1 MNAMTMKAPA
11 AAALIMVA
19 MMAAMM
25 LPSVAPTLW
34 RYYRQLRAMRVPQAG
49 QQTALFAVGYASVWV
64 VIGLAL
70 FAFPFSRV
78 ASWAA
83 AAVVLCAGALQC
95 SRWKTKQLLRCDKVC
110 VSARAIPGNIMA
122 VWRDGCRLGIDCGL
136 SCAAPVAVLCVA
148 GLMDARMMVVITAAI
163 TAERVA
169 PAGARI
175 ARLTGA
181 IAIVIGVVLCVQ
193 ALRVTLSGVA

>member
-1 MNAMTMKAPA
+1 MNAMTMRAPA

-34 RYYRQLRAMRVPQAG
+34 RYHRHLRTMRSPQAT
-49 QQTALFAVGYASVWV
+49 QRTALFALGYASVWIA
-64 VIGLAL
+64 IGLTL
-70 FAFPFSRV
+70 FALRTPGV
-78 ASWAA
+78 ASWV
-83 AAVVLCAGALQC
+83 AAVVILCAGALQC
-95 SRWKTKQLLRCDKVC
+95 SRWKAKQLLRCRDLC
-110 VSARAIPGNIMA
+110 VIARAVPGNVVA
-122 VWRDGCRLGIDCGL
+122 TWRDGCRLGIDCGL
-136 SCAAPVAVLCVA
+136 SCTAPMAVLCVA

-169 PAGARI
+169 PAGALI

-181 IAIVIGVVLCVQ
+181 IALVSGVVMCVQ
-193 ALRVTLSGVA
+193 AIQVMS